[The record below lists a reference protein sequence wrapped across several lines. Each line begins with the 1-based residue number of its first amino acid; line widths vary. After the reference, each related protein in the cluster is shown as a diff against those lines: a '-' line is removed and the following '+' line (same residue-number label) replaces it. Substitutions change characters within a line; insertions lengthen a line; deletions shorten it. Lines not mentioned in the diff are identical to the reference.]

1 MHASEFGVF
10 VELSTLLLDQKAD
23 VSITTTSGDSVLHAG
38 VYGNNATIVDH
49 LIAAGCDVNKV
60 NKKGEHP
67 LFSAILSRVDIKI
80 VRALIEAGS
89 NLDLK
94 EKTLQL
100 TSLHEAIIQHYT
112 EAALLLIESGCDI
125 NARNGK
131 EQTPLYTACEK
142 GNTQVVERLLS
153 LPEVNTRGAKVSTI
167 PIHVATAN
175 NFSHIVQQ
183 LIDVNCDFHVMNE
196 KGMTPIMVATN
207 ENSTRVAKVLI
218 KNGCDLESHCREKKL
233 MVCCVLYQDSHPHFD
248 LEPLFLALTH
258 KNIELIKLYL
268 MCYRKIP
275 VKVIKILSNILR
287 TSQELNM
294 HFPAEEKKEILNVFS
309 KILKFPRSLQEI
321 CRCHIRECVKQ
332 PFLKNVPKLPVAK
345 KIMDFIT
352 MEDILSLSSEAEEEE
367 ELRHAGKFTF
377 VGRKMP
383 YEL

>member
-1 MHASEFGVF
+1 
-10 VELSTLLLDQKAD
+10 
-23 VSITTTSGDSVLHAG
+23 
-38 VYGNNATIVDH
+38 
-49 LIAAGCDVNKV
+49 
-60 NKKGEHP
+60 
-67 LFSAILSRVDIKI
+67 
-80 VRALIEAGS
+80 
-89 NLDLK
+89 
-94 EKTLQL
+94 
-100 TSLHEAIIQHYT
+100 
-112 EAALLLIESGCDI
+112 
-125 NARNGK
+125 
-131 EQTPLYTACEK
+131 
-142 GNTQVVERLLS
+142 
-153 LPEVNTRGAKVSTI
+153 
-167 PIHVATAN
+167 
-175 NFSHIVQQ
+175 
-183 LIDVNCDFHVMNE
+183 
-196 KGMTPIMVATN
+196 MVATN

-233 MVCCVLYQDSHPHFD
+233 MVCCVLYQDPHPHSD

-268 MCYRKIP
+268 MCYRKLP

-309 KILKFPRSLQEI
+309 KIIKFPRSLQEI
-321 CRCHIRECVKQ
+321 CRSHIRECVKQ

-352 MEDILSLSSEAEEEE
+352 MEDILNISSEAEEEE